1 MAVTYRVPG
10 LVLTE
15 REHTVPLDH
24 ANPAGPSITV
34 FTREAASPDG
44 LDKPYLLFLQG
55 GPGFEA
61 TRPDAEPAGWMARA
75 LKEYRLLLLD
85 QRGTGRSTPVGAL
98 AGMTPQQQAD
108 HLVRFRADA
117 IVDGVVSKTSTGVV
131 VSARVVLPFNLG
143 LVQPLPVVEAP
154 TLADAAKE
162 LEKHLAEAQRSLL
175 DFRKCSTALASQ
187 KYGEAQAAALQGI
200 AHYPSST
207 LSRLC
212 LMDAYSREQQ
222 PLDSIIRAADAVLRI
237 DSTSVLALMNL
248 VSAYREKHDTA
259 NTVDAMRR
267 LVVYRPDLRPG
278 LIEILAQ
285 MKQPKAALPV
295 IAGMLQETPGDPAL
309 LKQRWLLLLAD
320 HQWKEALRAGEEL
333 VRADSSAANR
343 DYFTRSIATALSDSQ
358 PTLAAEI
365 GARAVAKFPNDAGLW
380 VLMAQAQ
387 RKAALR
393 SEAVASVRRALALD
407 PKVEN
412 GWPLLVTAQ
421 IENAEL
427 DSALAST
434 RAALAAGADSSAIRA
449 ILAVPMGT
457 AVKRADSSKTRNA
470 WLDAIRL
477 TARIDSAAPSP
488 NSKYFLALS
497 AFQVGLDVL
506 RTINDTRSCAE
517 ATLADEM
524 WSLASIDA
532 PLGARAGAEQQQGA
546 AQMLTLIQQ
555 YSDPIAKA
563 KAAFCK
569 KKR

>member
-1 MAVTYRVPG
+1 MSVVHRHSLAAAG
-10 LVLTE
+10 LVCLAALT
-15 REHTVPLDH
+15 PL
-24 ANPAGPSITV
+24 PA
-34 FTREAASPDG
+34 FA
-44 LDKPYLLFLQG
+44 QG
-55 GPGFEA
+55 RTAQPNA
-61 TRPDAEPAGWMARA
+61 DTP
-75 LKEYRLLLLD
+75 RLLIATFRVSGTDAKVGVEGAEAVRARVQREFRPQDLFVIPRDRMNEFLIQSGYPADSVISLDDLKLLA
-85 QRGTGRSTPVGAL
+85 QN
-98 AGMTPQQQAD
+98 
-108 HLVRFRADA
+108 FRADA
-117 IVDGVVSKTSTGVV
+117 IVDGTISKTPTGVA

-143 LVQPLPVVEAP
+143 LVQPLPTVEAP

-175 DFRKCSTALASQ
+175 DFRKCSSALSSQ

-200 AHYPSST
+200 ARYPSST

-267 LVVYRPDLRPG
+267 LVAYRPDLRPD
-278 LIEILAQ
+278 LIQLLAR
-285 MKQPKAALPV
+285 MNRPKALAI
-295 IAGMLQETPGDPAL
+295 IAGMLQETPGDATL
-309 LKQRWLLLLAD
+309 LKQRWLLLLAG
-320 HQWKEALRAGEEL
+320 HQWKDVLRAGEEL

-358 PTLAAEI
+358 PALAAEI
-365 GARAVAKFPNDAGLW
+365 GARAVAKFADDASLW
-380 VLMAQAQ
+380 VLTAEAQ
-387 RKAALR
+387 RKAGAR
-393 SEAVASVRRALALD
+393 ADAIASARRALTLD

-412 GWPLLVTAQ
+412 GWALLIATQ
-421 IENAEL
+421 IENAQL
-427 DSALAST
+427 DSAIVSARLGLT
-434 RAALAAGADSSAIRA
+434 AGVDSAGVRA
-449 ILAVPMGT
+449 ILAVPMVT
-457 AVKRADSSKTRNA
+457 AVKRADSSKTRDG
-470 WLDAIRL
+470 WLDVVRL
-477 TARIDSAAPSP
+477 TSRIDSAVPSP
-488 NSKYFLALS
+488 NSKYFLALG

-506 RTINDTRSCAE
+506 RTINETRSCAE
-517 ATLADEM
+517 VTLADEM
-524 WSLASIDA
+524 WSIASIDA